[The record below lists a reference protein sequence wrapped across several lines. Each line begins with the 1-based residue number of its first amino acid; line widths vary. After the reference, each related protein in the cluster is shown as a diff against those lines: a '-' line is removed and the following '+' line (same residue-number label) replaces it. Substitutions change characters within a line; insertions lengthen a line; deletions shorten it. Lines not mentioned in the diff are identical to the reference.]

1 MNETEQLWQA
11 VRTLTY
17 AVMELAKASVELVGD
32 PKVLDRLQPFYEQL
46 GELSKIHAEHCKASG
61 REMAVVPSNGELHNM
76 VTDLAERFEERE
88 RDRARPVHIKVIDNR
103 KLEKQSEI

>member
-11 VRTLTY
+11 IRTLTY

-46 GELSKIHAEHCKASG
+46 GELSKLHAEHCKANG
-61 REMAVVPSNGELHNM
+61 EMAVAAPSAGELHER
-76 VTDLAERFEERE
+76 LEALEEAETERE
-88 RDRARPVHIKVIDNR
+88 RDRARPVHVTIVKAAN
-103 KLEKQSEI
+103 E